1 MAKIRVLQVFTI
13 LNRGGAETN
22 IMNYYRHMDRSKV
35 HFDFLVHREEEG
47 AYEAEI
53 RQLGGQV
60 FRLPPINPLKL
71 HSYKAAVRKF
81 FDQYSDCDIIHGQ
94 NSELGVYIYE
104 EAKRRGIP
112 VIIAHAHNAPAL
124 RDYDLKFIFREY
136 WKRRMRLSITHAFT
150 CGKESAQWL
159 FGKKLAS
166 HAFLMPNAVDTEQFK
181 YQPSIAERVLKDLGK
196 RNQLNLIHVGR
207 FNKQKNHRF
216 LLEIVAALRV
226 IQPDFHLYLVG
237 EGELLPEITAQ
248 IKTLGLENQ
257 VTLLGSR
264 NDIPSLL
271 QAMDVFLFPS
281 LYEGLPVSLVE
292 AQASGIQCVIS
303 DGIPSEAVLVNQNV
317 TIVSLSESASNW
329 ADKIAALDFSERKDV
344 SEIIKAKGYD
354 IKENAIQLQNKYL
367 ELLEKST

>member
-1 MAKIRVLQVFTI
+1 MARVLQVFTI

-35 HFDFLVHREEEG
+35 HFDFLVHREEEA

-71 HSYKAAVRKF
+71 HSYKTAVKKF
-81 FDQYSDCDIIHGQ
+81 FDQHSDYDIIHGQ

-159 FGKKLAS
+159 FGRKLAS
-166 HAFLMPNAVDTEQFK
+166 RAFLMPNAVDTAQFK
-181 YQPSIAERVLKDLGK
+181 YQPSLAERVLKDLGK
-196 RNQLNLIHVGR
+196 WNQLKLIHVGR

-216 LLEIVAALRV
+216 LLEIVAALRI

-237 EGELLPEITAQ
+237 EGELLPDITAQ

-264 NDIPSLL
+264 NDIPSLI

-303 DGIPSEAVLVNQNV
+303 DGIPAEAILVPENV
-317 TIVSLSESASNW
+317 TVVSLKNSASSW
-329 ADKIAALDFSERKDV
+329 AEKIVQLDLSNRNDV

-354 IKENAIQLQNKYL
+354 IKENVVQLQNKYL
-367 ELLEKST
+367 ELLEKNT